1 MSRSVLETLIGVVLV
16 VVVAVPAVFLA
27 LRVSES
33 DAADTY
39 VLSAHFNKVG
49 GLQEGNDVKV
59 AGIRIGRVIR
69 QYLDLENLQAVVEF
83 TIDSRYHLPVDTE
96 VTIASAGL
104 FAGNFLKLD
113 PGSSDDRLEPGG
125 VLENVKDVA
134 SLEDEIAAVAFG
146 TGSF

>member
-1 MSRSVLETLIGVVLV
+1 MSRLALETLIGIVLV
-16 VVVAVPAVFLA
+16 VVIAVPAVVLA

-33 DAADTY
+33 DADQTY
-39 VLSAHFNKVG
+39 MLSAHFNKVG

-59 AGIRIGRVIR
+59 AGIRIGRVVR
-69 QYLDLENLQAVVEF
+69 QYLDMNELQAVVQF
-83 TIDSRYHLPVDTE
+83 TIDSRYRLPVDTE

-113 PGSSDDRLEPGG
+113 PGTSEERLEPGG